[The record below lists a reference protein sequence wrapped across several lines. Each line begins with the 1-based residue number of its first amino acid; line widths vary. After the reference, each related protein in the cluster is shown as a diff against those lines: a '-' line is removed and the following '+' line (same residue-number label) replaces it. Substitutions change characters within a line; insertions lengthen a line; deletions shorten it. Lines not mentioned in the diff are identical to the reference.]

1 MAPSIDGGPV
11 RVAQVRPRRYVIRG
25 ARLVDPQT
33 GHDGVADVFVDDGR
47 IVEVGSGLR
56 CAAIFDAAG
65 LTLMP
70 GFADAHVHLREPGNE
85 EKETVESGTLAA
97 ARGGVTAVACMPN
110 TVPAIDNRAVVEFVL
125 SRPRYVKVHPI
136 AAITKGR
143 EGKELTEYGD
153 LREAGVVGLSDDGRG
168 VQSSEV
174 MRRALE
180 YSRPFDLPLIQHC
193 QDEALAGEGVMHE
206 GFVST
211 VLGFKGMPWTAEACM
226 LARDLLLLEQV
237 GGRLHVAHLSCRQ
250 SVELVRAAKARGLAV
265 TAEACPHHFALT
277 DEAVRTFDPCTKV
290 NPPLREPADRDAVL
304 AGLVDGT
311 VDMIASDHAPHTGDE
326 KELEYCSAPFG
337 ISGIETM
344 FSLAYTHLVG
354 PGKVV
359 LGALVDRMAV
369 RPRKLL
375 GLPPV
380 SLRAGSAA
388 DLVLVDLSTGW
399 TVNKE
404 RLLSRGK
411 NTPFHGHDL
420 AGRIMLTLVDG
431 AVAWSDEAA
440 TGRWSGQSA

>member
-11 RVAQVRPRRYVIRG
+11 RVAEVRPRRYVIRG
-25 ARLVDPQT
+25 ARVVDPQ
-33 GHDGVADVFVDDGR
+33 GGLDGVRDVLVEDGR
-47 IVEVGSGLR
+47 VAAVGEGFSGD
-56 CAAIFDAAG
+56 AVFDAHG
-65 LTLMP
+65 LVLVP

-110 TVPAIDNRAVVEFVL
+110 TVPAIDNRTVVEFVL

-174 MRRALE
+174 MRRAME
-180 YSRPFDLPLIQHC
+180 YARPFDLPLIQHC
-193 QDEALAGEGVMHE
+193 QDESLAGEGVMHE
-206 GFVST
+206 GLTST
-211 VLGFKGMPWTAEACM
+211 ILGFKGMPWTAEAVM

-265 TAEACPHHFALT
+265 TAEGCPHHFALT
-277 DEAVRTFDPCTKV
+277 DDAVRTFDPCTKV
-290 NPPLREPADRDAVL
+290 NPPLREEADRLAVL
-304 AGLVDGT
+304 AGLADGT
-311 VDMIASDHAPHTGDE
+311 IDIIASDHAPHTGDE
-326 KELEYCSAPFG
+326 KELEYNSAPFG

-344 FSLAYTHLVG
+344 FSLAHRYLVE
-354 PGKVV
+354 PGK
-359 LGALVDRMAV
+359 LSLAGLVERMAV
-369 RPRKLL
+369 APRKLL

-380 SLRAGSAA
+380 SVAGGSAA
-388 DLVLVDLSTGW
+388 DLVLLELGHAWAVD
-399 TVNKE
+399 
-404 RLLSRGK
+404 RRRFLSRGK
-411 NTPFHGHDL
+411 NTPFQGHDVS
-420 AGRIMLTLVDG
+420 GRIMMTLVDG
-431 AVAWSDEAA
+431 SVAWADEAVQ
-440 TGRWSGQSA
+440 GRWTRR